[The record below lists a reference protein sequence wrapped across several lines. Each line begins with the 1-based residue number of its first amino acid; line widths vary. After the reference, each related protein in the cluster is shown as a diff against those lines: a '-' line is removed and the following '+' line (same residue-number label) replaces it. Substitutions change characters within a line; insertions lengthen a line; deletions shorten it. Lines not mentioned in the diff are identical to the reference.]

1 MKVGQR
7 SLLGYLP
14 AQVIKCVLDGKIKQK
29 QDYPVEYYM
38 NTVVLYAE
46 LNGITRS
53 DRLSKY
59 GIKNPEFISF
69 CFNRFM
75 ELLINIIGK
84 NGGDIIK
91 FVGEA
96 LLVIWPSIDDNE
108 EKNDLQESCIRAFQC
123 AKQITKKMIKLNK
136 EGGMNLGLK
145 IGLGV
150 GECRIFFAGGT
161 FSRSEFL
168 IVGSAIKQACLSKS
182 QAKDGE
188 IIISDKVYELI
199 HKRFP
204 FGKKGEKFKYY
215 IYLPNEDKNLQKL
228 QLRADAFLMRTKFS
242 PDKLADNMNILRTF
256 VPSAITNYL
265 DIEMENWCK
274 EIRLLTIMFVK
285 LPLSLKDTEN
295 QEGKEKIQNVVLTVQ
310 RGIYRT
316 RGSLNKLIMNDYES
330 VMLCCWGL
338 PPFSSAED
346 PVRAILSGNCIL
358 KELSNNFK
366 INATIG
372 IATGRCFTGVCGSVG
387 GRKEYSLLGDIVNF
401 SGELISMGKFTGDVK
416 LNLLE
421 GKNRNMNICENTKNL
436 VQNKIFCEMHISNK
450 NDGQN
455 IEYYTPIDSTD
466 ENKDKKISL
475 ESLYQLIK
483 THRNNRISE
492 NDPSY
497 EIDNNNDAGIGLEYE
512 KGEINKKYN
521 KMINTKES
529 QAILITGIIG
539 SGKSLLLRSQISYI
553 IRKSDNSFLNNMSK
567 ILFIS
572 NQTPSTH
579 TVPMNGFQE
588 GMRKMFKELLRIKED
603 PRKIY
608 KIHEDVYAEG
618 DAIFGMIFATDNFRN
633 IRYIEE
639 ILGHNMEEHYTIL
652 IADER
657 KKPEVE
663 NEVKSLDINGDPFFF
678 VRDYEHN
685 KTELSFFFL
694 LLMIKYQKHVLKDKP
709 LIYIVEDCQQL
720 DSLSVEFIKQVLEQI
735 KKGRIENTFLL
746 CTFQSLIC
754 GIKDYEKEKYLKFN
768 KELEEAF
775 ENGTIIQMK
784 PFVKSEDVAELIKEN
799 IVREGKSKNRK
810 EAYDKITI
818 DEVPIDVINAILPLS
833 FKGNPLFIIE
843 LTQALLD
850 QKFLTLKNRSCLML
864 TEEFKKM
871 LKLKDYSKLKIP
883 LIIEKVLGNIID
895 SLKCMEIIILKHA
908 SVIGNIFDIDIL
920 SEILSTS
927 PANFDDLI
935 DTLRNFESYGII
947 EILYDLKPKHLVAM
961 FAIPL
966 MREVLYQRMLVE
978 QKTDIHAKIA
988 RKMEF
993 SKFSYMPK
1001 NIEHDILKKHLETS
1015 EQTIMSTIDIDE
1027 NEIINKDNFNGNITN
1042 QKILVTKDIIE
1053 KLKIVDLKIASS
1065 YSLIKKQFMP
1075 MLLSTHISKKD
1086 EHGGKVE
1093 ERYAV
1098 LTNKKLCY
1106 YYDESNYND
1115 NKEPLA
1121 SFFLK
1126 DIYQITIVSKEL
1138 FDEKKSY
1145 YLEIKVSSWFKKSE
1159 LKEDRNFII
1168 GFESQEEMLKWEI
1181 ALNFLRIK
1189 NMYDEF
1195 TSNFGMIQ
1203 LPLNNEVSVIE
1214 NKRYKRKLNL
1224 TEHKVGNYNKI
1235 GNGKKNSITSNENS
1249 ISQEQDENETMT
1261 LYKKNAEEIFKE
1273 GFGFFL
1279 GLIQIILKNGKT
1291 DMENVPFHLVKN
1303 KKFPSKNNNY
1313 DNRSDD

>member
-14 AQVIKCVLDGKIKQK
+14 AQVIKCVLDGRIRQK
-29 QDYPVEYYM
+29 QDYPVEYNM
-38 NTVVLYAE
+38 NTVALYAE
-46 LNGITRS
+46 LNGITKS
-53 DRLSKY
+53 DKLSKY

-91 FVGEA
+91 FVGDA
-96 LLVIWPSIDDNE
+96 LMVIWPSIDDNE

-123 AKQITKKMIKLNK
+123 AKQITKKMTKLNK

-168 IVGSAIKQACLSKS
+168 IVGSAMKQACTSIL

-204 FGKKGEKFKYY
+204 FSKKGEKSKFYV
-215 IYLPNEDKNLQKL
+215 YLPNEDKNSIKL

-295 QEGKEKIQNVVLTVQ
+295 LEGKEKIQNVVLTVQ

-316 RGSLNKLIMNDYES
+316 RGSLNKLIMNDSES

-366 INATIG
+366 INASIG

-401 SGELISMGKFTGDVK
+401 SSDLMSMGKNPDMK
-416 LNLLE
+416 LNFPFE

-436 VQNKIFCEMHISNK
+436 IQNKIFCEMHSTINK
-450 NDGQN
+450 NDTTS
-455 IEYYTPIDSTD
+455 IEYYTPIDSND

-497 EIDNNNDAGIGLEYE
+497 EIDNNNDSGIGLEYE
-512 KGEINKKYN
+512 KGEINKRYN

-529 QAILITGIIG
+529 QAILITGMIG

-572 NQTPSTH
+572 NQNPITH

-588 GMRKMFKELLRIKED
+588 GMKTMFKELLKIKEET
-603 PRKIY
+603 RKIY
-608 KIHEDVYAEG
+608 KIHDDVFVEG
-618 DAIFGMIFATDNFRN
+618 DAIFGMIFATDNFKN

-639 ILGHNMEEHYTIL
+639 ILGHNMEEHYTVFVT
-652 IADER
+652 DES
-657 KKPEVE
+657 KIPEVE
-663 NEVKSLDINGDPFFF
+663 NEIRSLELNGDPFFF

-685 KTELSFFFL
+685 KTEVSCFFL
-694 LLMIKYQKHVLKDKP
+694 LLMMKYQKHVLKDKP

-720 DSLSVEFIKQVLEQI
+720 DSLSVEFIKQVLDQI
-735 KKGRIENTFLL
+735 KNGKIENIFLL

-768 KELEEAF
+768 KELEDSF

-784 PFVKSEDVAELIKEN
+784 PFIKSEDVAELIKEN
-799 IVREGKSKNRK
+799 IVRVGKTKNSKDGY
-810 EAYDKITI
+810 EKITI
-818 DEVPIDVINAILPLS
+818 DEVPIDVINALLPLS

-935 DTLRNFESYGII
+935 DTMRNFESYGII

-961 FAIPL
+961 FALPL

-1015 EQTIMSTIDIDE
+1015 EQTIMNTIDIEE
-1027 NEIINKDNFNGNITN
+1027 NDASNKDNFNGNITN

-1203 LPLNNEVSVIE
+1203 LPLNNEIIIVE
-1214 NKRYKRKLNL
+1214 NKRFKRKLNL
-1224 TEHKVGNYNKI
+1224 TENKLGNHNRI
-1235 GNGKKNSITSNENS
+1235 IKKSINNTSNDNS
-1249 ISQEQDENETMT
+1249 LIQEQDENEAMNK
-1261 LYKKNAEEIFKE
+1261 LKFDAQYIFE
-1273 GFGFFL
+1273 DGFGYFL
-1279 GLIQIILKNGKT
+1279 AILQIIIKKGKN
-1291 DMENVPFHLVKN
+1291 DIENENIHYN
-1303 KKFPSKNNNY
+1303 KKDRTKNNYHDRIN
-1313 DNRSDD
+1313 DD

>member
-29 QDYPVEYYM
+29 QDYPVEYNM
-38 NTVVLYAE
+38 NTVALNFE
-46 LNGITRS
+46 LNGITKA
-53 DRLSKY
+53 DKLSKY

-91 FVGEA
+91 FVGDA
-96 LLVIWPSIDDNE
+96 LMVIWPSIDDNE

-123 AKQITKKMIKLNK
+123 AKQIKEKMEKLNK
-136 EGGMNLGLK
+136 EGGMNLCLK
-145 IGLGV
+145 IGIGV

-168 IVGSAIKQACLSKS
+168 IVGSAMKQACASKM
-182 QAKDGE
+182 QANEGE
-188 IIISDKVYELI
+188 IVISDKVYEYI
-199 HKRFP
+199 HKTFT
-204 FGKKGEKFKYY
+204 FKKKEDKFKFYVY
-215 IYLPNEDKNLQKL
+215 SPDPDKDKDLQKL

-285 LPLSLKDTEN
+285 LPLSLKDTET

-316 RGSLNKLIMNDYES
+316 RGSLNKLIMDDVDS

-338 PPFSSAED
+338 PPFSSSED

-401 SGELISMGKFTGDVK
+401 SKELMTIGKFPGEMK
-416 LNLLE
+416 LNILE
-421 GKNRNMNICENTKNL
+421 GRNKNMNICENTKNL
-436 VQNKIFCEMHISNK
+436 VQNKIFCEMHTLNR
-450 NDGQN
+450 NDDTSM
-455 IEYYTPIDSTD
+455 EYYTPIDSSD

-497 EIDNNNDAGIGLEYE
+497 EIDNNNDSGIGLEYE

-572 NQTPSTH
+572 NQNPITH

-603 PRKIY
+603 TRKIY
-608 KIHEDVYAEG
+608 KIHDDVYVEG
-618 DAIFGMIFATDNFRN
+618 DAIFGMIYATDNFKN

-639 ILGHNMEEHYTIL
+639 ILAHNMEDHYTVL
-652 IADER
+652 ITDE
-657 KKPEVE
+657 KKINDVE
-663 NEVKSLDINGDPFFF
+663 NEVKSLDINVDPFFF
-678 VRDYEHN
+678 VRDYEQN
-685 KTELSFFFL
+685 KTDLSFFFL

-720 DSLSVEFIKQVLEQI
+720 DSLSVEFIKQILGQI
-735 KKGRIENTFLL
+735 KKGKIENIFLL

-768 KELEEAF
+768 KELEDAF

-799 IVREGKSKNRK
+799 IVREGKMKNNK
-810 EAYDKITI
+810 EASEKITI
-818 DEVPIDVINAILPLS
+818 DEVPLDVINAILPLS

-908 SVIGNIFDIDIL
+908 SVIGNMFDIDIL

-935 DTLRNFESYGII
+935 DTMKNFESYGII

-966 MREVLYQRMLVE
+966 MREVLYQRMLIE

-1015 EQTIMSTIDIDE
+1015 EETIMSNIIDE
-1027 NEIINKDNFNGNITN
+1027 SENSNKDNFNGNITN

-1203 LPLNNEVSVIE
+1203 LPLNNEVSMIE
-1214 NKRYKRKLNL
+1214 NKRYKRKFNL
-1224 TEHKVGNYNKI
+1224 TEHRAIGYNKYI
-1235 GNGKKNSITSNENS
+1235 KKNTNTNASIDNS
-1249 ISQEQDENETMT
+1249 IVQEQDENETMT
-1261 LYKKNAEEIFKE
+1261 ILKKNSEEIFKD
-1273 GFGFFL
+1273 GFGLFL
-1279 GLIQIILKNGKT
+1279 GLIQIILKTGKT
-1291 DMENVPFHLVKN
+1291 DIENIPFHLTKA
-1303 KKFPSKNNNY
+1303 KKYSKNNY
-1313 DNRSDD
+1313 FDEKSED

>member
-1 MKVGQR
+1 MKIGQHA
-7 SLLGYLP
+7 LLGYLP
-14 AQVIKCVLDGKIKQK
+14 AQVIKYVLDGKIKQK
-29 QDYPVEYYM
+29 QEYPIEFGM
-38 NTVVLYAE
+38 NTAALYAE
-46 LNGITRS
+46 LSGITRAEKI
-53 DRLSKY
+53 SKTV
-59 GIKNPEFISF
+59 IKSPEYFSF
-69 CFNRFM
+69 TFNKFM

-96 LLVIWPSIDDNE
+96 LMVIWPSIDENE
-108 EKNDLQESCIRAFQC
+108 DKNNLQESCIRAFQC
-123 AKQITKKMIKLNK
+123 AKQISKKIEKLNK

-145 IGLGV
+145 IGIGA
-150 GECRIFFAGGT
+150 GDCRIFFAGGT
-161 FSRSEFL
+161 FSRAEFL
-168 IVGSAIKQACLSKS
+168 VVGEAIKQACTVKTF
-182 QAKDGE
+182 AKDAE
-188 IIISDKVYELI
+188 VIISDKVHELI
-199 HKRFP
+199 
-204 FGKKGEKFKYY
+204 GKKIPFTKKGDKIRYFVYTA
-215 IYLPNEDKNLQKL
+215 NEDKSHQKL
-228 QLRADAFLMRTKFS
+228 QLRADAFLMRNKFS
-242 PDKLADNMNILRTF
+242 PDKLADNMGILRTF

-265 DIEMENWCK
+265 DIEMESWCK
-274 EIRLLTIMFVK
+274 EIRLLTIMSIK
-285 LPLSLKDTEN
+285 IPLGLKDIDK
-295 QEGKEKIQNVVLTVQ
+295 EGKEKIQNIVLTLQ

-316 RGSLNKLIMNDYES
+316 RGSLNKLIMNDTES

-338 PPFSSAED
+338 PPFSSADD
-346 PVRAILSGNCIL
+346 PARAILSASCIL
-358 KELSNNFK
+358 KELYNNFK
-366 INATIG
+366 LIASIG
-372 IATGRCFTGVCGSVG
+372 IATGRCFIGVCGSVG
-387 GRKEYSLLGDIVNF
+387 GRKEYSLLGDYVNYAN
-401 SGELISMGKFTGDVK
+401 ELMMAGKCYAEAK
-416 LNLLE
+416 QNME
-421 GKNRNMNICENTKNL
+421 MKNKNINICENTKNL
-436 VQNKIFCEMHISNK
+436 IQNKIFCEMHILTR
-450 NDGQN
+450 NDGAN
-455 IEYYTPIDSTD
+455 EEYYTPIDSSD
-466 ENKDKKISL
+466 DNKEKKVSL
-475 ESLYQLIK
+475 ESLSQLIK

-497 EIDNNNDAGIGLEYE
+497 EIDNNNDAGIGLDYE
-512 KGEINKKYN
+512 KNQISKKYN
-521 KMINTKES
+521 KMINNKKS

-553 IRKSDNSFLNNMSK
+553 IRKSDNSFLNNMSQ

-572 NQTPSTH
+572 NQNPITH

-588 GMRKMFKELLRIKED
+588 GMRKMFRELDKIKEKS
-603 PRKIY
+603 RKIY
-608 KIHEDVYAEG
+608 KMSNDIYVEG
-618 DAIFGMIFATDNFRN
+618 DAIFGMIYTTDNFKN

-639 ILGHNMEEHYTIL
+639 ILGQNLEDHYTVL
-652 IADER
+652 ISDES
-657 KKPEVE
+657 KINEVE
-663 NEVKSLDINGDPFFF
+663 KEVKSLDITGDPFFY
-678 VRDYEHN
+678 VRDYENN
-685 KTELSFFFL
+685 KTELSYFFL
-694 LLMIKYQKHVLKDKP
+694 LLMVKYQKHVLKDKP

-720 DSLSVEFIKQVLEQI
+720 DSLSVEFIKQVLIQI
-735 KKGRIENTFLL
+735 NKETIENIFLL

-754 GIKDYEKEKYLKFN
+754 GLKDYEKEKYLKYN

-775 ENGTIIQMK
+775 DMGTVIQMRPLVK
-784 PFVKSEDVAELIKEN
+784 PEDVAELIKEN
-799 IVREGKSKNRK
+799 IVRDGKAKSGK
-810 EAYDKITI
+810 EQYDKITI

-843 LTQALLD
+843 LTQALLE

-895 SLKCMEIIILKHA
+895 SLKCSEIITLKYA
-908 SVIGNIFDIDIL
+908 SVIGNIFDIDTL
-920 SEILSTS
+920 AEILGTS
-927 PANFDDLI
+927 PSNFDDLI
-935 DTLRNFESYGII
+935 ETMRTFESYGII

-961 FAIPL
+961 FSIPL

-993 SKFSYMPK
+993 SKFSYMSK

-1015 EQTIMSTIDIDE
+1015 EKTIMNDNEEIDE
-1027 NEIINKDNFNGNITN
+1027 ENLNTDIFNGNITN
-1042 QKILVTKDIIE
+1042 QKILVTKDIIG
-1053 KLKIVDLKIASS
+1053 KLKIVDLKIVSS
-1065 YSLIKKQFMP
+1065 YSIIKKQFMP

-1093 ERYAV
+1093 ERFAV

-1126 DIYQITIVSKEL
+1126 DIYQITIVSKAL

-1168 GFESQEEMLKWEI
+1168 GFETQEEMYKWEI

-1203 LPLNNEVSVIE
+1203 LPLNNDLFKIE
-1214 NKRYKRKLNL
+1214 NKKFKRKFNL
-1224 TEHKVGNYNKI
+1224 GEKRI
-1235 GNGKKNSITSNENS
+1235 GTGKKVVKKIVNDNLENS
-1249 ISQEQDENETMT
+1249 SEKEQDENEIIGI
-1261 LYKKNAEEIFKE
+1261 LKKNSEIIFKK
-1273 GFGFFL
+1273 GFGIFL
-1279 GLIQIILKNGKT
+1279 GSIQNILKIGRNDT
-1291 DMENVPFHLVKN
+1291 EHL
-1303 KKFPSKNNNY
+1303 PPHLE
-1313 DNRSDD
+1313 

>member
-38 NTVVLYAE
+38 NTVALYAE
-46 LNGITRS
+46 LSGITKS
-53 DRLSKY
+53 ERLSKY

-69 CFNRFM
+69 SFNRFM

-96 LLVIWPSIDDNE
+96 LMVIWPSIDDSE
-108 EKNDLQESCIRAFQC
+108 DKNDLQESCIRAFQC
-123 AKQITKKMIKLNK
+123 AKQIAKKMIKLNK

-145 IGLGV
+145 IGIGA

-168 IVGSAIKQACLSKS
+168 IVGSAIKQACLSKN
-182 QAKDGE
+182 QAIDGE
-188 IIISDKVYELI
+188 IIISEKVYELI

-204 FGKKGEKFKYY
+204 FGKKTERFKCYV
-215 IYLPNEDKNLQKL
+215 YLPNDDKNTQKL

-274 EIRLLTIMFVK
+274 EIRLLTIMYVK
-285 LPLSLKDTEN
+285 LPLSLKDTET
-295 QEGKEKIQNVVLTVQ
+295 QDGKEKIQNVVLTVQ

-316 RGSLNKLIMNDYES
+316 RGSLNKLIMKDSDS

-338 PPFSSAED
+338 PPFSSSED

-366 INATIG
+366 VNASIG
-372 IATGRCFTGVCGSVG
+372 IATDRCFTGVCGSVG

-401 SGELISMGKFTGDVK
+401 SEFLSTGKEGK
-416 LNLLE
+416 LNSLE
-421 GKNRNMNICENTKNL
+421 GKNRNINICENTKNL
-436 VQNKIFCEMHISNK
+436 VQNKIFCEMHTLNRNEQS
-450 NDGQN
+450 
-455 IEYYTPIDSTD
+455 IECYTPIDSTD

-572 NQTPSTH
+572 NQNPITH

-603 PRKIY
+603 TRKIY
-608 KIHEDVYAEG
+608 KIHEDIYAEG
-618 DAIFGMIFATDNFRN
+618 DAIFGMIYASDNFKN

-652 IADER
+652 ITDER
-657 KKPEVE
+657 EKDEVE
-663 NEVKSLDINGDPFFF
+663 NEVRSLDVNGDPFFF
-678 VRDYEHN
+678 VRDYESN

-694 LLMIKYQKHVLKDKP
+694 LLMVKYQRHVLKDKP

-720 DSLSVEFIKQVLEQI
+720 DSLSVEFIKQVLIEI
-735 KKGRIENTFLL
+735 KKGKIENTFLL

-799 IVREGKSKNRK
+799 IVREGKSKNSK
-810 EAYDKITI
+810 DAAYDKITI

-850 QKFLTLKNRSCLML
+850 QQFLTLKNRSCLML

-871 LKLKDYSKLKIP
+871 LKLRDYSKLKIP

-927 PANFDDLI
+927 PSNFDDLI
-935 DTLRNFESYGII
+935 DTLKNFESYGII

-978 QKTDIHAKIA
+978 QKTVIHAKIA

-1015 EQTIMSTIDIDE
+1015 EQTIMSNIELEE
-1027 NEIINKDNFNGNITN
+1027 NEIYNKDSFNGNITN

-1053 KLKIVDLKIASS
+1053 KLKIVDLKIASN

-1093 ERYAV
+1093 ERFAV

-1203 LPLNNEVSVIE
+1203 LPLNNEVSVVE
-1214 NKRYKRKLNL
+1214 NKKYKRKLNL
-1224 TEHKVGNYNKI
+1224 TEHKSGKSGINNKI
-1235 GNGKKNSITSNENS
+1235 GKKHNNTNRDNSLM
-1249 ISQEQDENETMT
+1249 QEQDENETMT
-1261 LYKKNAEEIFKE
+1261 ILKKNSEEIFKE
-1273 GFGFFL
+1273 GFGLFL
-1279 GLIQIILKNGKT
+1279 GLIQIILKTGKI
-1291 DMENVPFHLVKN
+1291 DIENVPFHLAKS
-1303 KKFPSKNNNY
+1303 KKFAKKIKY
-1313 DNRSDD
+1313 DNESDD

>member
-14 AQVIKCVLDGKIKQK
+14 AQVIKCVLDGRIRQK
-29 QDYPVEYYM
+29 QDYPVEYNM
-38 NTVVLYAE
+38 NTVALYAE
-46 LNGITRS
+46 LNGITKPEK
-53 DRLSKY
+53 LSKY

-91 FVGEA
+91 FVNDA
-96 LLVIWPSIDDNE
+96 LMVIWPSIDDNE

-123 AKQITKKMIKLNK
+123 AKQILKKMIKLNK

-145 IGLGV
+145 IGIGV
-150 GECRIFFAGGT
+150 GDCRIFFAGGT

-168 IVGSAIKQACLSKS
+168 IVGSAMKQACESKLK
-182 QAKDGE
+182 AEDGE
-188 IIISDKVYELI
+188 IIISDKVHELI

-204 FGKKGEKFKYY
+204 FGKKEDRFKFYV
-215 IYLPNEDKNLQKL
+215 YLPNDDKNLQKL

-285 LPLSLKDTEN
+285 LPLSLKDTETP
-295 QEGKEKIQNVVLTVQ
+295 EGKEKIQNVVLTVQ

-316 RGSLNKLIMNDYES
+316 RGSLNKLIMDDVES

-358 KELSNNFK
+358 RELSYNFK
-366 INATIG
+366 INASIG

-401 SGELISMGKFTGDVK
+401 SSELMSKGRTGEIK
-416 LNLLE
+416 LNISE
-421 GKNRNMNICENTKNL
+421 GKNKNINICENTKNL
-436 VQNKIFCEMHISNK
+436 VQNKIFCDMNTLTR
-450 NDGQN
+450 NDGST
-455 IEYYTPIDSTD
+455 IECYTPIDSSD

-521 KMINTKES
+521 RMINTKES

-572 NQTPSTH
+572 NQNPITH

-588 GMRKMFKELLRIKED
+588 GMRKMFKELLKIKED
-603 PRKIY
+603 TRKIY
-608 KIHEDVYAEG
+608 KIHDDVYVEG
-618 DAIFGMIFATDNFRN
+618 DAIFGMIYATDNFKN

-639 ILGHNMEEHYTIL
+639 ILAHNMEEHYTVL
-652 IADER
+652 VTDE
-657 KKPEVE
+657 KKIPEVE
-663 NEVKSLDINGDPFFF
+663 NEVRTLDINGDPFFF
-678 VRDYEHN
+678 VRDYEQN
-685 KTELSFFFL
+685 KTDLSYFFL

-720 DSLSVEFIKQVLEQI
+720 DSLSVEFIKQVLTQI
-735 KKGRIENTFLL
+735 KRNKIENTFLL

-768 KELEEAF
+768 KELEDAF

-799 IVREGKSKNRK
+799 IVREGKLKNNK
-810 EAYDKITI
+810 EAYEKITI

-920 SEILSTS
+920 SEILSNS
-927 PANFDDLI
+927 QANFDDLI
-935 DTLRNFESYGII
+935 DTLKNFESYGII

-966 MREVLYQRMLVE
+966 MREVLYQRMLIE

-1015 EQTIMSTIDIDE
+1015 EETILTNITDE
-1027 NEIINKDNFNGNITN
+1027 SELANKDNFNGNITN

-1203 LPLNNEVSVIE
+1203 LPLNNEVSMME
-1214 NKRYKRKLNL
+1214 NKRFKRKLNL
-1224 TEHKVGNYNKI
+1224 VEHKATNFSKVI
-1235 GNGKKNSITSNENS
+1235 KKSSNMNSSIDNS
-1249 ISQEQDENETMT
+1249 MIQEQDENETMT
-1261 LYKKNAEEIFKE
+1261 FLKKNAEEIFKD
-1273 GFGFFL
+1273 GFGLFL
-1279 GLIQIILKNGKT
+1279 GLIQIILKTGKT
-1291 DMENVPFHLVKN
+1291 DVENVPIHLSKTTRYSRNNINYDVKN
-1303 KKFPSKNNNY
+1303 N
-1313 DNRSDD
+1313 D

>member
-1 MKVGQR
+1 M
-7 SLLGYLP
+7 
-14 AQVIKCVLDGKIKQK
+14 
-29 QDYPVEYYM
+29 
-38 NTVVLYAE
+38 T
-46 LNGITRS
+46 
-53 DRLSKY
+53 
-59 GIKNPEFISF
+59 
-69 CFNRFM
+69 
-75 ELLINIIGK
+75 
-84 NGGDIIK
+84 
-91 FVGEA
+91 
-96 LLVIWPSIDDNE
+96 
-108 EKNDLQESCIRAFQC
+108 
-123 AKQITKKMIKLNK
+123 KLNK

-145 IGLGV
+145 IALGA
-150 GECRIFFAGGT
+150 GECRMFFAGGT

-168 IVGSAIKQACLSKS
+168 VIGSAMKQACAIISE
-182 QAKDGE
+182 AKDGE
-188 IIISDKVYELI
+188 ILISDKVYELI

-204 FGKKGEKFKYY
+204 FSKKVEYY
-215 IYLPNEDKNLQKL
+215 VYLPNEDKNTLKL

-274 EIRLLTIMFVK
+274 EIRLLTIMFVR
-285 LPLSLKDTEN
+285 LPLSLKDTEKIEGRDTDKI
-295 QEGKEKIQNVVLTVQ
+295 EGKKLIQNVVLTVQ

-316 RGSLNKLIMNDYES
+316 RGSLNKLIMDNNES
-330 VMLCCWGL
+330 LMLCCWGL

-358 KELSNNFK
+358 KELSKHFQ
-366 INATIG
+366 IDASIG

-401 SGELISMGKFTGDVK
+401 SKDLMKKCPGNMK
-416 LNLLE
+416 
-421 GKNRNMNICENTKNL
+421 GKNRNTNNFDNLNICENMNICENTKNL
-436 VQNKIFCEMHISNK
+436 IQNKIFCEKKS
-450 NDGQN
+450 DSSN
-455 IEYYTPIDSTD
+455 IEYFRPIDSTD

-572 NQTPSTH
+572 NQNPITH
-579 TVPMNGFQE
+579 TVPMNGFRE
-588 GMRKMFKELLRIKED
+588 GMKTMFNELLKIKEKTK
-603 PRKIY
+603 RY
-608 KIHEDVYAEG
+608 FKIHEDVYVEG
-618 DAIFGMIFATDNFRN
+618 DAIFGMIFATDNFKN

-639 ILGHNMEEHYTIL
+639 ILEQSLEEHYTVL
-652 IADER
+652 ITNE
-657 KKPEVE
+657 KKQQEVE
-663 NEVKSLDINGDPFFF
+663 NEIRTLDINGDPFFF

-685 KTELSFFFL
+685 KTELSLFFL
-694 LLMIKYQKHVLKDKP
+694 LLMMTYQKHVLKDKP

-720 DSLSVEFIKQVLEQI
+720 DSLSVEFIKQVLSEI
-735 KKGRIENTFLL
+735 KKGKMENIFLL
-746 CTFQSLIC
+746 CTFQSLFC
-754 GIKDYEKEKYLKFN
+754 GIKDYEKEKYLKYN
-768 KELEEAF
+768 KELEDAF

-784 PFVKSEDVAELIKEN
+784 PFIKSEDVAELIKEN
-799 IVREGKSKNRK
+799 IVREGKTKNNK
-810 EAYDKITI
+810 DVYEKITI

-871 LKLKDYSKLKIP
+871 LKLKDFSKLKIP

-908 SVIGNIFDIDIL
+908 SVIGNVFDIDIL

-927 PANFDDLI
+927 PSNFDDLI
-935 DTLRNFESYGII
+935 DTIRNFESYGII

-961 FAIPL
+961 FALPL

-1001 NIEHDILKKHLETS
+1001 NIEHDILKKHLDTS
-1015 EQTIMSTIDIDE
+1015 EQTIMNTIDIDD
-1027 NEIINKDNFNGNITN
+1027 NASNKDNFNGNVTN

-1203 LPLNNEVSVIE
+1203 LPLNNEMSMIE
-1214 NKRYKRKLNL
+1214 NKRFKRKLNL
-1224 TEHKVGNYNKI
+1224 IEPKLGNLSKVI
-1235 GNGKKNSITSNENS
+1235 KKNTNNTNNENS
-1249 ISQEQDENETMT
+1249 LIQEQDENKTMT
-1261 LYKKNAEEIFKE
+1261 
-1273 GFGFFL
+1273 
-1279 GLIQIILKNGKT
+1279 ILKNNSEVLFNRGFVLFLGWIQMCLKIGKT
-1291 DMENVPFHLVKN
+1291 EIENVPLHL
-1303 KKFPSKNNNY
+1303 SKDFKEFTRNNY
-1313 DNRSDD
+1313 YDRIEDEY

>member
-1 MKVGQR
+1 MKIGQHA
-7 SLLGYLP
+7 LLGYLP
-14 AQVIKCVLDGKIKQK
+14 AQVIKYVLDGKIKQK
-29 QDYPVEYYM
+29 QEYPIEFGM
-38 NTVVLYAE
+38 NTAALYAE
-46 LNGITRS
+46 LSGITRAEKI
-53 DRLSKY
+53 SKTV
-59 GIKNPEFISF
+59 IKSPEYFSF
-69 CFNRFM
+69 TFNKFM

-96 LLVIWPSIDDNE
+96 LMVIWPSIDENE
-108 EKNDLQESCIRAFQC
+108 DKNNLQESCIRAFQC
-123 AKQITKKMIKLNK
+123 AKQISKKIEKLNK

-145 IGLGV
+145 IGIGA
-150 GECRIFFAGGT
+150 GDCRIFFAGGT
-161 FSRSEFL
+161 FSRAEFL
-168 IVGSAIKQACLSKS
+168 VVGEAIKQACTVKTF
-182 QAKDGE
+182 AKDAE
-188 IIISDKVYELI
+188 VIISDKVHELI
-199 HKRFP
+199 
-204 FGKKGEKFKYY
+204 GKKIPFTKKGDKIRYFVYTA
-215 IYLPNEDKNLQKL
+215 NEDKSHQKL
-228 QLRADAFLMRTKFS
+228 QLRADAFLMRNKFS
-242 PDKLADNMNILRTF
+242 PDKLADNMGILRTF

-265 DIEMENWCK
+265 DIEMESWCK
-274 EIRLLTIMFVK
+274 EIRLLTIMSIK
-285 LPLSLKDTEN
+285 IPLGLKDIDK
-295 QEGKEKIQNVVLTVQ
+295 EGKEKIQNIVLTLQ

-316 RGSLNKLIMNDYES
+316 RGSLNKLIMNDTES

-338 PPFSSAED
+338 PPFSSADD
-346 PVRAILSGNCIL
+346 PARAILSASCIL
-358 KELSNNFK
+358 KELYNNFK
-366 INATIG
+366 LIASIG
-372 IATGRCFTGVCGSVG
+372 IATGRCFIGVCGSVG
-387 GRKEYSLLGDIVNF
+387 GRKEYSLLGDYVNYAN
-401 SGELISMGKFTGDVK
+401 ELMMAGKCYAEAK
-416 LNLLE
+416 QNME
-421 GKNRNMNICENTKNL
+421 MKNKNINICENTKNL
-436 VQNKIFCEMHISNK
+436 IQNKIFCEMHILAR
-450 NDGQN
+450 NDGAN
-455 IEYYTPIDSTD
+455 EEYYTPIDSSD
-466 ENKDKKISL
+466 DNKEKKVSL
-475 ESLYQLIK
+475 ESLSQLIK

-497 EIDNNNDAGIGLEYE
+497 EIDNNNDAGIGLDYE
-512 KGEINKKYN
+512 KNQISKKYN
-521 KMINTKES
+521 KMINNKKS

-553 IRKSDNSFLNNMSK
+553 IRKSDNSFLNNMSQ

-572 NQTPSTH
+572 NQNPITH

-588 GMRKMFKELLRIKED
+588 GMRKMFRELDKIKEKS
-603 PRKIY
+603 RKIY
-608 KIHEDVYAEG
+608 KMSNDIYVEG
-618 DAIFGMIFATDNFRN
+618 DAIFGMIYTTDNFKN

-639 ILGHNMEEHYTIL
+639 ILGQNLEDHYTVL
-652 IADER
+652 ISDES
-657 KKPEVE
+657 KINEVE
-663 NEVKSLDINGDPFFF
+663 KEVKSLDITGDPFFY
-678 VRDYEHN
+678 VRDYENN
-685 KTELSFFFL
+685 KTELSYFFL
-694 LLMIKYQKHVLKDKP
+694 LLMVKYQKHVLKDKP

-720 DSLSVEFIKQVLEQI
+720 DSLSVEFIKQVLIQI
-735 KKGRIENTFLL
+735 NKETIENIFLL

-754 GIKDYEKEKYLKFN
+754 GLKDYEKEKYLKYN

-775 ENGTIIQMK
+775 DMGTVIQMRPLVK
-784 PFVKSEDVAELIKEN
+784 PEDVAELIKEN
-799 IVREGKSKNRK
+799 IVRDGKAKSGK
-810 EAYDKITI
+810 EQYDKITI

-843 LTQALLD
+843 LTQALLE

-895 SLKCMEIIILKHA
+895 SLKCSEIITLKYA
-908 SVIGNIFDIDIL
+908 SVIGNIFDIDTL
-920 SEILSTS
+920 AEILGTS
-927 PANFDDLI
+927 PSNFDDLI
-935 DTLRNFESYGII
+935 ETMRTFESYGII

-961 FAIPL
+961 FSIPL

-993 SKFSYMPK
+993 SKFSYMSK

-1015 EQTIMSTIDIDE
+1015 EKTIMNDNEEIDE
-1027 NEIINKDNFNGNITN
+1027 ENLNTDIFNGNITN
-1042 QKILVTKDIIE
+1042 QKILVTKDIIG
-1053 KLKIVDLKIASS
+1053 KLKIVDLKIVSS
-1065 YSLIKKQFMP
+1065 YSIIKKQFMP

-1093 ERYAV
+1093 ERFAV

-1126 DIYQITIVSKEL
+1126 DIYQITIVSKAL

-1168 GFESQEEMLKWEI
+1168 GFETQEEMYKWEI

-1203 LPLNNEVSVIE
+1203 LPLNNDLFKIE
-1214 NKRYKRKLNL
+1214 NKKFKRKFNL
-1224 TEHKVGNYNKI
+1224 GEKRI
-1235 GNGKKNSITSNENS
+1235 GTGKKVVKKIVNDNLENS
-1249 ISQEQDENETMT
+1249 SEKEQDENEIIGI
-1261 LYKKNAEEIFKE
+1261 LKKNSEKIFKL
-1273 GFGFFL
+1273 GFGIFL
-1279 GLIQIILKNGKT
+1279 GTIQNILKIGKNDT
-1291 DMENVPFHLVKN
+1291 EHL
-1303 KKFPSKNNNY
+1303 PPHLE
-1313 DNRSDD
+1313 